1 MEKSSLEWVSTV
13 NTSTVNTPVAV
24 QHQLAKSVASPTVS
38 DKEQKNESTVSK
50 QPSSSPWLGQQ
61 KQQIT
66 HHFLNMLWR
75 DLGLLTLFAVPL
87 SLSRA
92 FYTGWLSLYSV
103 HLVIGSIMI
112 VTALFRTQLAIPLKG
127 FIAVAVMAVLGVF
140 GLVNFG
146 LAANGPIW
154 MLSACI
160 IASFVYS
167 RTVVISVV
175 AATFLIVGV
184 VGYGFATGHLRG
196 SLDLDSYMQTSG
208 AWLNF
213 LLTSTLL
220 VFIVGRA
227 IQARQKLIYAV
238 AQHHYRQWLDD
249 LPLALE
255 VLDTEQQL
263 HYRNRAAEQLFGV
276 DSNLQTPLQLT
287 ARLLKLPSETPLL
300 RDELPAMQ
308 ALRGSAVDL
317 PAIRLQTATTDRVVR
332 CWGWPGYHEDGRVQ
346 YGITVFEDIT
356 AQVELERLKNEFVA
370 NVSHEL
376 RTPLTAIRG
385 VVGLMLGGVLGDL
398 PKPVEQMT
406 RVCQQNTDRLLFL
419 VNDLLDMQKIEQ
431 GKLEINPQ
439 PCAVQQLLQDIQQN
453 MQAYAQNFG
462 VQVVLNDQAPHAVI
476 NVDPQRFQ
484 QILANLLS
492 NAVKFSPKGNSVI
505 LRASTQVHQ
514 LVIEVQDTGCGIP
527 DAFKERIFQP
537 FSQADGADSKARLGT
552 GLGLSISKKLVLQM
566 GGQLSFSSE
575 VGIGTTFELRFPL
588 LQS

>member
-1 MEKSSLEWVSTV
+1 MSNNK
-13 NTSTVNTPVAV
+13 
-24 QHQLAKSVASPTVS
+24 LAKSVASPTVS
-38 DKEQKNESTVSK
+38 YKEHKNEAAVSK
-50 QPSSSPWLGQQ
+50 QQSAMPWLGQQ

-66 HHFLNMLWR
+66 DHFLNLLWR

-92 FYTGWLSLYSV
+92 LHSGWISLYTV
-103 HLVIGSIMI
+103 HLIIGTIVV
-112 VTALFRTQLAIPLKG
+112 VTALLRAQLSVALKG
-127 FIAVAVMAVLGVF
+127 FIAVAVMASLGIF

-154 MLSACI
+154 MLSACV

-167 RTVVISVV
+167 SRTVIVIIAVTFGIFALIGSGFISNALV
-175 AATFLIVGV
+175 AKMA
-184 VGYGFATGHLRG
+184 
-196 SLDLDSYMQTSG
+196 LDEYMQTTG

-227 IQARQKLIYAV
+227 IKTRQMLIYAV

-255 VLDTEQQL
+255 VVDLEQQS
-263 HYRNRAAEQLFGV
+263 HYRNRAAEQLFGH
-276 DSNLQTPLQLT
+276 DNQIDAPLQLT
-287 ARLLKLPSETPLL
+287 ARLLKLPLEAPLL

-308 ALRGSAVDL
+308 ALKGLTVEL

-332 CWGWPGYHEDGRVQ
+332 CWGWPGYDEKGRVQ
-346 YGITVFEDIT
+346 YGITVFEDIS
-356 AQVELERLKNEFVA
+356 AQVELDRMKNEFVA

-385 VVGLMLGGVLGDL
+385 VVGLMLGGALGDL

-431 GKLEINPQ
+431 GKLEINSQ
-439 PCAVQQLLQDIQQN
+439 PCAAQQLLQDIQQN

-462 VQVVLNDQAPHAVI
+462 VQVVLNNQAPHAVI

-492 NAVKFSPKGNSVI
+492 NAVKFSPKGNNVV

-537 FSQADGADSKARLGT
+537 FSQADGSDNKARVGT

-588 LQS
+588 LES

>member
-1 MEKSSLEWVSTV
+1 MC
-13 NTSTVNTPVAV
+13 AV
-24 QHQLAKSVASPTVS
+24 PNQ
-38 DKEQKNESTVSK
+38 
-50 QPSSSPWLGQQ
+50 QPDVPWLGQQ

-66 HHFLNMLWR
+66 NHFLNLLWR

-92 FYTGWLSLYSV
+92 LHSGWISLYTV
-103 HLVIGSIMI
+103 HLVIGSI
-112 VTALFRTQLAIPLKG
+112 VVLTALLRTQLSVAVKG
-127 FIAVAVMAVLGVF
+127 LIAVAVMATLGVF
-140 GLVNFG
+140 GLINFG

-154 MLSACI
+154 MLSACV

-167 RTVVISVV
+167 SRTIFIIIAITFGIFALIGAGFISGTLT
-175 AATFLIVGV
+175 AK
-184 VGYGFATGHLRG
+184 
-196 SLDLDSYMQTSG
+196 LDLDNYMQTTG

-227 IQARQKLIYAV
+227 IKARQMLIYAV

-255 VLDTEQQL
+255 VVDLEQQS
-263 HYRNRAAEQLFGV
+263 HYRNRAAELLFGR
-276 DSNLQTPLQLT
+276 DSEATTPLQLT
-287 ARLLKLPSETPLL
+287 ARLLKLPTETPLL

-308 ALRGSAVDL
+308 ALKGHTVEL
-317 PAIRLQTATTDRVVR
+317 PAVRLQTAETDRVVR
-332 CWGWPGYHEDGRVQ
+332 CWGWPGFDEKGRVQ
-346 YGITVFEDIT
+346 YGITVFEDIS
-356 AQVELERLKNEFVA
+356 AQVELDRMKNEFVA

-385 VVGLMLGGVLGDL
+385 VVGLMLGGALGDL
-398 PKPVEQMT
+398 AKPVEQMA

-439 PCAVQQLLQDIQQN
+439 PCAAQQLMQDIQQN

-462 VQVVLNDQAPHAVI
+462 VQVVLNNQAPHAVI

-492 NAVKFSPKGNSVI
+492 NAVKFSPKGNNVI
-505 LRASTQVHQ
+505 LRASVQVHQ

-527 DAFKERIFQP
+527 DAFKSRIFEP
-537 FSQADGADSKARLGT
+537 FSQAEGADNKARLGT
-552 GLGLSISKKLVLQM
+552 GLGLSISKKLVTQM

-588 LQS
+588 LES